1 MLVGVAHCVI
11 LCRGVVVVVVAG
23 MFVDVRILD
32 CVGHVIVASATFTKA
47 FAFLRESLVCW

>member
-1 MLVGVAHCVI
+1 MAEVCASGRSGGC
-11 LCRGVVVVVVAG
+11 GDVVVAG

-32 CVGHVIVASATFTKA
+32 CVVHVIVASATFTKA